1 MKFPVAKAGTIRAVK
16 NNAGI
21 LTEKKK
27 KKQPYNWMQL
37 FTVYKF

>member
-1 MKFPVAKAGTIRAVK
+1 MKFPVAKAGTIRAAK

-21 LTEKKK
+21 LIEKKK
-27 KKQPYNWMQL
+27 PYNWMQL